1 MEQTCKLGFAGTDA
15 RTLLSA
21 LTVSS
26 AKSSVETGKL
36 YRGVVVRGTS
46 AMSRFAD
53 KDIMNWDIDFIPT
66 KDNSVDSYSEA
77 IISAINKGDLDYV
90 VPMPESLFFNG
101 IVDRLD
107 SAGLGDR
114 IAGLSQNGAF
124 IEGDKIKCKE
134 LCKKGGIPVADAWS
148 VADAGSFDD
157 VLEICLDYIHKFGGA
172 VLKYPFSAGGK
183 GARVI
188 LNAWEIREVYD
199 GLMHDYRKL
208 YKKTFRKKEWPL
220 LIESRMSGVEIS
232 FTILVDGSGHYQV
245 LPTSMDYPERFA
257 AAASKDNPVTGGM
270 GSISPHPFEMPSLI
284 EMVKRDIATPL
295 VKIIEDS
302 GLLRPCILYPGCFVS
317 FKSHKNG
324 EIKPVSIRVC
334 EINIRPGEPEFQTVM
349 RRLRNP
355 GQLFEAMFNGCLDK
369 VCPEIRD
376 NQIALCVALVTG
388 PGGPDGQKGYPW
400 SVTKN
405 EPVVI
410 DFSYMKK
417 KKIQIIPAAMGY
429 SEEKGLVSD
438 GTRVAYMNINGAI
451 KLDKNADECRGAAAE
466 IMRNKIHHAFDG
478 GKIRV
483 IPREDVNGNRLALR
497 DDIGIHFAVA
507 EKILNR

>member
-1 MEQTCKLGFAGTDA
+1 MKQACRLGFAGTDA

-26 AKSSVETGKL
+26 ARSSEETDKL

-46 AMSRFAD
+46 AMSWFAEQEM
-53 KDIMNWDIDFIPT
+53 IGWDIDFIKT
-66 KDNSVDSYSEA
+66 KDNSVDSYAEA
-77 IISAINKGDLDYV
+77 IVHAINRGELDYV
-90 VPMPESLFFNG
+90 IPMPESLFFNG

-114 IAGLSQNGAF
+114 IAGLSRHGAF

-134 LCKKGGIPVADAWS
+134 LCEKGGIPVADAWS
-148 VADAGSFDD
+148 VADARSFDD
-157 VLEICLDYIHKFGGA
+157 VLEICFDYIHRFGGA

-188 LNAWEIREVYD
+188 LNSWEIREVYD
-199 GLMHDYRKL
+199 GLMHDYKKL
-208 YKKTFRKKEWPL
+208 YKKAFRKEAWPL

-232 FTILVDGSGHYQV
+232 FTILVDKNAHYQI

-257 AAASKDNPVTGGM
+257 ATASKDNPITGGM

-284 EMVKRDIATPL
+284 DMVKRDIATPL
-295 VKIIEDS
+295 VEIIKES

-317 FKSHKNG
+317 FKNDNG
-324 EIKPVSIRVC
+324 EVKPVSIRVC

-355 GQLFEAMFNGCLDK
+355 GQLFEAMFAGNLDE
-369 VCPEIRD
+369 VVPEVRN

-405 EPVVI
+405 EPVEI
-410 DFSYMKK
+410 DFAYMKK
-417 KKIQIIPAAMGY
+417 KKIQVIPAAMGY
-429 SEEKGLVSD
+429 SKTKGLVSD
-438 GTRVAYMNINGAI
+438 GTRVAYMNLNSEVNRS
-451 KLDKNADECRGAAAE
+451 KNKCRGDAAE
-466 IMRNKIHHAFDG
+466 TMRNKIHHAFKE

-483 IPREDVNGNRLALR
+483 VPRENANGNRLALR
-497 DDIGIHFAVA
+497 NDIGIHFAVA
-507 EKILNR
+507 DKILDR